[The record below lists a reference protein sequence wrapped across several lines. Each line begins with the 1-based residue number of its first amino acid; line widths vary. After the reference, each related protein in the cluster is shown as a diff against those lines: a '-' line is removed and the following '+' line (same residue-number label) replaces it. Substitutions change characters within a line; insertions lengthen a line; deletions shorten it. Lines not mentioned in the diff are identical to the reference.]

1 MKNEIEILK
10 KIKTPYFLI
19 DKRALEV
26 GLERLRDS
34 LESSWNNYIIGY
46 SYKTNSLPWV
56 IDFFNKNGC
65 FAEVVSEDEFLLA
78 ESIGVKKDH
87 IIYNGIA
94 KSKDT
99 FIAAINNGAI
109 VNIDSEYEI
118 EWLDCVKHKS
128 RGVGIRVNFDLESFC
143 PGQTQCGDEGE
154 RFGFCFENGELKRA
168 IDRITRKGIRINGLH
183 LHKSSKTRMPDVY
196 KAIAE
201 NAVKIAMQYNLMLD
215 YVDIGG
221 GFFGGLEYKP
231 QFIEYFDL
239 VSSILR
245 QYFETEKTKLI
256 VEPGMALIGAPVNYI
271 TNVLDVKKTIR
282 NTFIVTD
289 GSRIH
294 LDPLMSKN
302 RYFYDIFRSE
312 KRRNIIDR
320 QVISGFT
327 CMEHD
332 RIFTLNDSEEI
343 IPNDK
348 IVYRKVGA
356 YTMCLSPLFIN
367 WFPDVYVKDGER
379 VYKVRERWTM
389 MDYKSGSL
397 LK

>member
-1 MKNEIEILK
+1 MKIENEILK
-10 KIKTPYFLI
+10 KIKTPSFLI
-19 DKRALEV
+19 DKEGIEV
-26 GLERLRDS
+26 GLKRLRDS
-34 LESSWNNYIIGY
+34 LEASWNNYIIGY

-56 IDFFNKNGC
+56 IDFFKKNGC

-78 ESIGVKKDH
+78 ESIGVEKDH

-99 FIAAINNGAI
+99 FIDAINNGAI

-118 EWLDCVKHKS
+118 DWLDCIENKS

-154 RFGFCFENGELKRA
+154 RFGFCYENGELKRA

-231 QFIEYFDL
+231 QFIE
-239 VSSILR
+239 
-245 QYFETEKTKLI
+245 
-256 VEPGMALIGAPVNYI
+256 
-271 TNVLDVKKTIR
+271 
-282 NTFIVTD
+282 
-289 GSRIH
+289 
-294 LDPLMSKN
+294 
-302 RYFYDIFRSE
+302 
-312 KRRNIIDR
+312 
-320 QVISGFT
+320 
-327 CMEHD
+327 
-332 RIFTLNDSEEI
+332 
-343 IPNDK
+343 
-348 IVYRKVGA
+348 
-356 YTMCLSPLFIN
+356 
-367 WFPDVYVKDGER
+367 
-379 VYKVRERWTM
+379 
-389 MDYKSGSL
+389 
-397 LK
+397 